1 MTPRADDGLRGIE
14 NVDVK
19 GKTVLMR
26 IDVNTPLDPE
36 TGEFLNDFRLRSN
49 VEPIVSLLDRHCKL
63 VLLAHQGDPGEGYEF
78 TSMRNHAQYLSKLC
92 NKPVKFVADIFG
104 DAAVKEIKSLN
115 PGECLMLENV
125 RFYSEEKLDRPFEEH
140 AKNHLVKTLSK
151 VADIYVN
158 NAFSAVHRNHSSI
171 TGFPLAML
179 SYAGRLM
186 HEEIE
191 AFSKVIN
198 NGEKPKVL
206 IVGGSKIK
214 PKMKMLERAAH
225 IFDKI
230 LMGGLVANLFIMASG
245 KNIGDINIKILE
257 KKGALEYV
265 DLAKKIL
272 NENQERIELPEDL
285 IIKDFQIM
293 DIGSNTIEKYKHI
306 ISNAREIIF
315 NGPMGMIE
323 NPLYA
328 RGTEELAKSITAS
341 EAYKVVCGGHTPVI
355 FEKLR
360 LSDRIDHIS
369 TGGGAAL
376 LFIGGY
382 ELPAITSLKRGQALI
397 SGGEANGESQKIA
410 EIS

>member
-1 MTPRADDGLRGIE
+1 VTSRVDYGLRGMD
-14 NVDVK
+14 NVDIK

-26 IDVNTPLDPE
+26 IDINTPLDPE

-49 VEPIVSLLDRHCKL
+49 VGPIVSLLDRHCKL

-78 TSMRNHAQYLSKLC
+78 TSMRNHAQYLSNLC

-104 DAAVKEIKSLN
+104 DAAVEEIKLMN

-125 RFYSEEKLDRPFEEH
+125 RFYSEEKLDRLFEEH
-140 AKNHLVKTLSK
+140 AKNYLVKTLSK
-151 VADIYVN
+151 VADIYIN

-171 TGFPLAML
+171 TGFPLAMP
-179 SYAGRLM
+179 SYVGELM
-186 HEEIE
+186 HVEIE

-198 NGEKPKVL
+198 KGGKPKVL
-206 IVGGSKIK
+206 VVGGSKIK
-214 PKMKMLERAAH
+214 PKMKMLEKGTH
-225 IFDKI
+225 NFDKI
-230 LMGGLVANLFIMASG
+230 LMGGLVANLFIIASG
-245 KNIGDINIKILE
+245 KNIGDINLKTLE

-265 DLAKKIL
+265 DVAKRIL
-272 NENQERIELPEDL
+272 KENSERIELPEDL

-306 ISNAREIIF
+306 ISNAKEIIF

-328 RGTEELAKSITAS
+328 RGTEELAKAITVS
-341 EAYKVVCGGHTPVI
+341 GAYKVVCGGHTPVV

-382 ELPAITSLKRGQALI
+382 DLPALSSLKRSQALFC
-397 SGGEANGESQKIA
+397 GGEANGKSQTIA
-410 EIS
+410 EIY